1 MANTVTRERSD
12 DEILEQVNLCGE
24 SRAAFEALVLQ
35 MTKHPTENHEAYW
48 NLLKRELRR
57 TTDGI
62 AYVEEEMQDFPGED
76 RAS

>member
-12 DEILEQVNLCGE
+12 DEIMERVNLCGE
-24 SRAAFEALVLQ
+24 TNSAWHSLVLH
-35 MTKHPTENHEAYW
+35 MARYPGDDHEAYW

-76 RAS
+76 QAS